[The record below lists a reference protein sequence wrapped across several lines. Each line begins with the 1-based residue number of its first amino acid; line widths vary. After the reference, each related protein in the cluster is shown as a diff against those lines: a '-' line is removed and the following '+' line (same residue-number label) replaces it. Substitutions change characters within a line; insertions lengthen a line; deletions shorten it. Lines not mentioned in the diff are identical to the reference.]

1 MSASPSGAAPRRRR
15 ESKAAKLA
23 RTAEIRDRLAARY
36 PQVTTALDYRSAWEL
51 LVATI
56 LSAQS
61 TDVVVN
67 QVTPELFRRYPTVAD
82 LAAADRAEVEVAI
95 HATGFFR
102 NKARSIQGAAAY
114 LLEHHGGEVPE
125 TIDEL
130 VELPGVGRKTANV
143 VLGTYFSRN
152 EGVVVDTHVG
162 RLSRRLGLTTN
173 TDPVK
178 VERDLMALVPMEE
191 WTIFS
196 HRLIWFG
203 REVCTAKDPRCDRCE
218 LADLCPSA
226 FKVGRFAKRPPVLVA
241 DAMTARPVT
250 VAPDATVS
258 AARSAMRRGRFRH
271 LPVVAGAE
279 LVGVVAQ
286 SDLEAPPGAPVE
298 VAESLGERPLTEVM
312 STEPVTV
319 WPDEPVEVAARLLVD
334 HAIGCLPVVAD
345 DGLVGILT
353 ESDLFSVLLRLLGG
367 GEPSSRITVVLPDMP
382 GALGRAMT
390 VVGELG
396 VNLLTVVTEPGP
408 EPGTRGVVLRAG
420 TINAAPVVAALV
432 AAGFPATGT
441 GRPEPAGR

>member
-1 MSASPSGAAPRRRR
+1 
-15 ESKAAKLA
+15 
-23 RTAEIRDRLAARY
+23 
-36 PQVTTALDYRSAWEL
+36 
-51 LVATI
+51 
-56 LSAQS
+56 
-61 TDVVVN
+61 
-67 QVTPELFRRYPTVAD
+67 
-82 LAAADRAEVEVAI
+82 
-95 HATGFFR
+95 
-102 NKARSIQGAAAY
+102 
-114 LLEHHGGEVPE
+114 
-125 TIDEL
+125 
-130 VELPGVGRKTANV
+130 
-143 VLGTYFSRN
+143 
-152 EGVVVDTHVG
+152 
-162 RLSRRLGLTTN
+162 
-173 TDPVK
+173 
-178 VERDLMALVPMEE
+178 
-191 WTIFS
+191 
-196 HRLIWFG
+196 
-203 REVCTAKDPRCDRCE
+203 
-218 LADLCPSA
+218 
-226 FKVGRFAKRPPVLVA
+226 VLVA

-250 VAPDATVS
+250 VAPDATVA

-286 SDLEAPPGAPVE
+286 SDLAVPSGAPVE

-312 STEPVTV
+312 TTEPVTV

-334 HAIGCLPVVAD
+334 NGIGCLPVVAD

-367 GEPSSRITVVLPDMP
+367 GEPSSRITVVLPDVP

-432 AAGFPATGT
+432 AAGFPATGP